1 MASQLY
7 RKSANISR
15 ESFLIRYANPLH
27 QGGWQ
32 AMKLANLYLG
42 LSLADGLLLFNKGN
56 KALVRASLDV
66 KNSEKRRDARRRR
79 RGAGS

>member
-1 MASQLY
+1 
-7 RKSANISR
+7 
-15 ESFLIRYANPLH
+15 
-27 QGGWQ
+27 
-32 AMKLANLYLG
+32 MKLANLYLG